1 MQPTRDLLTTPR
13 RPLDIEDY
21 IDIVRRHKDWLIG
34 PTFAALVI
42 SVVLA
47 FLWPDS
53 YISLATIQVVPPQVP
68 DRFVPTNVNL
78 EMSQRINTM
87 AGQILNRDTLTNI
100 IQTYGLYKKEISR
113 RPMEDVIE
121 DMRNKYVKISPVL
134 RVHGTGARSGSV
146 SAFSIAFE
154 YENRVLAQKVTQD
167 LAGRFI
173 DENIR
178 SRSSQSVM
186 TTEFLKDQLEAAK
199 KELDALENKLTE
211 FRLRNAGRLPEQLQ
225 SNLQAIHTFETQLA
239 GVNEVISRIGQE
251 KLLLESQVR
260 ILKDQLNSLSTG
272 GDAVTSAVKSER
284 LAQVEGEILRL
295 ETALTGLR
303 ERYSDSHPDVKQLK
317 TQLSAVQKTRDGL
330 LNQEP
335 ENKPAPAPARSPNT
349 MQARSTQELEAS
361 IARLQSQIEAKDLE
375 LEQRTKEQEQ
385 LKQTLRTYNS
395 RIEARPIMEQEY
407 AELTRNYGLAKAR
420 YDELNKKT
428 SVSEMATDLENRRQG
443 ERLELLEGA
452 SLPETPA
459 KPNRLLITGFGLGL
473 GLMLGVF
480 TTGAREMKDTS
491 LKNLKDARAYTN
503 VPVLGTI
510 PLLENDLVVRR
521 KRRLAWLAWSAASI
535 AGILAMTSSI
545 YYYYATRV

>member
-1 MQPTRDLLTTPR
+1 MTTPR

-47 FLWPDS
+47 FLWPDT
-53 YISLATIQVVPPQVP
+53 YISRATIQVVPPQVP
-68 DRFVPTNVNL
+68 DKFVPTNVNL

-100 IQTYGLYKKEISR
+100 IQTYGLYKKEINR

-121 DMRNKYVKISPVL
+121 DMRNNHIKISPVL

-146 SAFSIAFE
+146 SAFSITFE
-154 YENRVLAQKVTQD
+154 YENRLLAQKVTQD
-167 LAGRFI
+167 LGGRFI

-186 TTEFLKDQLEAAK
+186 TTEFLKDQLEAVK

-225 SNLQAIHTFETQLA
+225 SNLQAIQTFETQLA

-251 KLLLESQVR
+251 KLLLESQIR

-272 GDAVTSAVKSER
+272 GELVTSAVRSER

-295 ETALTGLR
+295 ETSLTGLR
-303 ERYSDSHPDVKQLK
+303 ERYSDNHPDVKQLK
-317 TQLSAVQKTRDGL
+317 TQLAALQRTRDGL
-330 LNQEP
+330 LNQEA
-335 ENKPAPAPARSPNT
+335 ESKLAPAPARSPNA
-349 MQARSTQELEAS
+349 MQAKSLRELEAS
-361 IARLQSQIEAKDLE
+361 IARLQSQVEAKDLE

-385 LKQTLRTYNS
+385 LKQTLKIYSS

-459 KPNRLLITGFGLGL
+459 KPNRLLVTGFGLGL

-491 LKNLKDARAYTN
+491 LKSLKDARAYSN
-503 VPVLGTI
+503 LPVLGTI

-521 KRRLAWLAWSAASI
+521 KRRLAWLAWSAATI